1 MKKTIV
7 KLSFPRI
14 EREFTYEYEHDMEQ
28 DRIEPSLRRFYE
40 QEAPELFAL
49 YGYTPMDVSV
59 ETDGE
64 ETLQVAAC
72 YQETLWHS
80 FFCEGGEPWNG
91 RIQPFITSLIS
102 FRWREDER
110 DGLHDGIRL
119 AA

>member
-28 DRIEPSLRRFYE
+28 DRIEPSLRQFYE
-40 QEAPELFAL
+40 QEAPVLFAL
-49 YGYTPMDVSV
+49 YGYTPMNVSV
-59 ETDGE
+59 EVDGE
-64 ETLQVAAC
+64 ETWQVAAC

-80 FFCEGGEPWNG
+80 FFCEGGESWHG
-91 RIQPFITSLIS
+91 RIGPFVTSLIS
-102 FRWREDER
+102 HRWRQDEI
-110 DGLHDGIRL
+110 DGLHEGISL